1 MFSGSFTPFP
11 ACTLERKGGG
21 QERQQQK
28 LNNTR
33 SIQCN
38 PADERLPEEGD
49 TVNTKILLT
58 VGIALSVSA
67 FAQTNRQTTTVV
79 ETVSPTPIFRVN
91 VVSRSVQAV
100 NYRHRSGATKLD
112 FAGTDLM
119 PSANGEAKVNSKRGS
134 IEIEAEFGNLERPTT
149 FGNEY
154 LTYVL
159 WAISPEGRAVNV
171 GEVLVGDNH
180 RSKVNVTT
188 DLQAFA
194 LIVTAEPYYAVRQP
208 SNAVVLENVVR
219 DDTRGTTEAVNAK
232 YELMERG
239 GYIPTGYKFD
249 PVVLNA
255 RLPLEFFEARNAL
268 RIAQSEGAEQYASD
282 SYQHAVQLMNNA
294 DEYATSRHIEGK
306 RLIAVSREAVQTSED
321 AREIAV
327 KKLDEMRLANE
338 RLASSDA
345 QEQSQAQADDAMR
358 QRDRAQSD
366 TANALAAKTQAESDM
381 QNAQSAKAQAESDAA
396 KARAD
401 AADAQSATAKAKSD
415 MADSQASSANAVS
428 AAQAD
433 AEQSRLAAQ
442 QAQQTAQQAETD
454 KAAMRTR
461 LSVQLNEILQTRDSA
476 RGLIVSMS
484 DVLFDTGKYSLKPG
498 AREKLAKVAGI
509 LLAYPGLD
517 IAVGGYTDNVGG
529 DDMNQTL
536 SENRA
541 SSVRDYLVQQ
551 GVSRNSVSARGFG
564 NTLPVASNDNSSGR
578 QQNRRVEL
586 LVSGEAIGQPTNA
599 TTGSL
604 R

>member
-1 MFSGSFTPFP
+1 MKT
-11 ACTLERKGGG
+11 
-21 QERQQQK
+21 K
-28 LNNTR
+28 L
-33 SIQCN
+33 
-38 PADERLPEEGD
+38 
-49 TVNTKILLT
+49 LLT
-58 VGIALSVSA
+58 IGITLSLSA
-67 FAQTNRQTTTVV
+67 FAQTNH
-79 ETVSPTPIFRVN
+79 PTPVAIEPTNSTPTFQVN

-100 NYRHRSGATKLD
+100 NYEHRSGASRLD

-119 PSANGEAKVNSKRGS
+119 PSANGEAKVNSRRGS
-134 IEIEAEFGNLERPTT
+134 IEIDAELNDLRPPTT

-159 WAISPEGRAVNV
+159 WAISPEGRAVNL
-171 GEVLVGDNH
+171 GEVLLGDNH
-180 RSKVNVTT
+180 RSKLRVTT

-219 DDTRGTTEAVNAK
+219 DSTKGTTESVNAK

-282 SYQHAVQLMNNA
+282 SYQRAVQLMNNA
-294 DEYATSRHIEGK
+294 DEYATSKHIDMK
-306 RLIAVSREAVQTSED
+306 PLVAVSREAVQTSED

-327 KKLDEMRLANE
+327 KKLDEIRLANE
-338 RLASSDA
+338 RQASADNLAV
-345 QEQSQAQADDAMR
+345 SQGQADKAIR
-358 QRDRAQSD
+358 QKDQAQSD
-366 TANALAAKTQAESDM
+366 AATALAAK
-381 QNAQSAKAQAESDAA
+381 AQADVDAA

-401 AADAQSATAKAKSD
+401 AAAAQTATAQAQAD
-415 MADSQASSANAVS
+415 MANSEASSANAVS

-442 QAQQTAQQAETD
+442 QAQQGQQQAETD
-454 KAAMRTR
+454 KAAMRLK
-461 LSVQLNEILQTRDSA
+461 LSEQLNSILQTRDSA

-517 IAVGGYTDNVGG
+517 IAVGGYTDNVGS
-529 DDMNQTL
+529 DAMNQTL

-541 SSVRDYLVQQ
+541 GSVRDYLVQE
-551 GVSRNSVSARGFG
+551 GVATGSVSARGFG
-564 NTLPVASNDNSSGR
+564 NTLPVASNDDSSGR

-586 LVSGEAIGQPTNA
+586 LVSGEAIGSPVNA

-604 R
+604 Q

>member
-1 MFSGSFTPFP
+1 MKT
-11 ACTLERKGGG
+11 
-21 QERQQQK
+21 K
-28 LNNTR
+28 L
-33 SIQCN
+33 
-38 PADERLPEEGD
+38 
-49 TVNTKILLT
+49 LLT

-67 FAQTNRQTTTVV
+67 FAQTNSQTTMIV
-79 ETVSPTPIFRVN
+79 EPISPTPIFRVN

-100 NYRHRSGATKLD
+100 NYEHRSGASKLD
-112 FAGTDLM
+112 FTGTDLM

-134 IEIEAEFGNLERPTT
+134 IEIDAEFGDLREPTT

-159 WAISPEGRAVNV
+159 WAISPEGRAVNL

-180 RSKVNVTT
+180 RSKLRVTT

-208 SNAVVLENVVR
+208 SNVVVLENMVR
-219 DDTRGTTEAVNAK
+219 ESTKGTTEAVNAK

-282 SYQHAVQLMNNA
+282 SYQHAVRLMNNA
-294 DEYATSRHIEGK
+294 DEYATRKHIDRK
-306 RLIAVSREAVQTSED
+306 PLIAVAREAVQTSED

-327 KKLDEMRLANE
+327 KKLDEIRLANE
-338 RLASSDA
+338 RQASSDA
-345 QEQSQAQADDAMR
+345 QAQSRAQAN
-358 QRDRAQSD
+358 
-366 TANALAAKTQAESDM
+366 NAIRRKDQAESDT
-381 QNAQSAKAQAESDAA
+381 AQALAAKAQAESDAA

-401 AADAQSATAKAKSD
+401 AADAQAATAQAKSA
-415 MADSQASSANAVS
+415 MVDSQVASANAVS

-433 AEQSRLAAQ
+433 AEQSRLTAQ
-442 QAQQTAQQAETD
+442 QAQASAQQAETD
-454 KAAMRTR
+454 KAAMRAR
-461 LSVQLNEILQTRDSA
+461 LSEQLNSILQTRDSA

-517 IAVGGYTDNVGG
+517 IAVGGYTDNVGS
-529 DDMNQTL
+529 DEMNQTL

-541 SSVRDYLVQQ
+541 GSVRDYLVQQ
-551 GVSRNSVSARGFG
+551 GVLTNSVSARGFG

-586 LVSGEAIGQPTNA
+586 LVSGEAIGSPVNA

-604 R
+604 Q

>member
-1 MFSGSFTPFP
+1 MKT
-11 ACTLERKGGG
+11 
-21 QERQQQK
+21 Q
-28 LNNTR
+28 
-33 SIQCN
+33 
-38 PADERLPEEGD
+38 
-49 TVNTKILLT
+49 LLLA
-58 VGIALSVSA
+58 VGITISMSA
-67 FAQTNRQTTTVV
+67 FAQINRQNSVV
-79 ETVSPTPIFRVN
+79 EPGSPTPVFRVN
-91 VVSRSVQAV
+91 VVSRNVQAV
-100 NYRHRSGATKLD
+100 DYEHRSGASRLD

-134 IEIEAEFGNLERPTT
+134 IEIDAEFGDLRVPTT

-159 WAISPEGRAVNV
+159 WAISPEGRAVNL

-180 RSKVNVTT
+180 RSKLRVTT

-219 DDTRGTTEAVNAK
+219 DSTKGTTEAVNAN

-239 GYIPTGYKFD
+239 GYIPTGYRFD

-268 RIAQSEGAEQYASD
+268 RIAQSEGAEQYASN

-294 DEYATSRHIEGK
+294 DEYATRKHVDSK
-306 RLIAVSREAVQTSED
+306 PLIAVSREAVQTSED

-338 RLASSDA
+338 RQTSSDA
-345 QEQSQAQADDAMR
+345 QAQSQAQADDAMR
-358 QRDRAQSD
+358 QRDQAQSE
-366 TANALAAKTQAESDM
+366 AALAQAAKT
-381 QNAQSAKAQAESDAA
+381 KAESDAA
-396 KARAD
+396 NARAD
-401 AADAQSATAKAKSD
+401 AANAETATAQARTD
-415 MADSQASSANAVS
+415 MANSEASSANAIS

-442 QAQQTAQQAETD
+442 QAQASAQQAETD
-454 KAAMRTR
+454 KAAMLTR
-461 LSVQLNEILQTRDSA
+461 LSEQFNSILQTRDSA

-517 IAVGGYTDNVGG
+517 IQVGGYTDNVGG

-541 SSVRDYLVQQ
+541 GSVRDYLVQE
-551 GVSRNSVSARGFG
+551 GVATNSVSSRGYG
-564 NTLPVASNDNSSGR
+564 NSLPVASNDNSSGR

-586 LVSGEAIGQPTNA
+586 LVSGEAIGSPVNA

-604 R
+604 Q